1 MPYVVNGPACCRWGR
16 AERVLRESVEDTV
29 AIRILV
35 DSTADIPRDRAQRL
49 GIAVVPLTVLF
60 GDTGFRDGVDLD
72 GPSFYQKLTTSP
84 IMPTTSTPSP
94 GLFEEAYRRLISEGA
109 TGIVSIHLASKL
121 SATFSVA
128 RAAAEQVTHDTNVPI
143 ELVDSGTVS
152 AGFGLP
158 AEIVAAEAREGK
170 SLAELRAHAESLCQ
184 RSHVLAVLDT
194 LEFLRRG
201 GRISGAQAML
211 GTLLNVKPMI
221 EVRDG
226 EVVALERV
234 RTRAK
239 AYDRIGQLVQALGA
253 FEAMAVVESDTT
265 AGDQLE
271 AVARRFWSGTIE
283 RFFLGP
289 VVGAHGGPGAAGIVA
304 ITAR

>member
-1 MPYVVNGPACCRWGR
+1 LEG
-16 AERVLRESVEDTV
+16 TV

-60 GDTGFRDGVDLD
+60 GDTGYRDGVDLD
-72 GPSFYQKLTTSP
+72 GPTFYQKLTSSSV
-84 IMPTTSTPSP
+84 MPTTSTPSP
-94 GLFEEAYRRLISEGA
+94 GLFEDGYRQLIREGA
-109 TGIVSIHLASKL
+109 TGIISIHLASKL

-128 RAAAEQVTHDTNVPI
+128 RGAAEQVSRETNVPI

-158 AEIVAAEAREGK
+158 AEMVAAEAREGK
-170 SLAELRAHAESLCQ
+170 SLAELRAHAESLCR

-211 GTLLNVKPMI
+211 GTLLNVKPLI

-226 EVVALERV
+226 EVVGLERV

-239 AYDRIGQLVQALGA
+239 AYERIGELVQAFGQL
-253 FEAMAVVESDTT
+253 EAVAVVESDTT
-265 AGDQLE
+265 AGDQLI
-271 AVARRFWSGTIE
+271 AVAQRFWSGPIE
-283 RFFLGP
+283 RSFLGP
-289 VVGAHGGPGAAGIVA
+289 VVGAHGGPGAAGIIA
-304 ITAR
+304 ITADQAGTSSSPH

>member
-1 MPYVVNGPACCRWGR
+1 LEG
-16 AERVLRESVEDTV
+16 TV

-49 GIAVVPLTVLF
+49 GIVVVPLTVLF
-60 GDTGFRDGVDLD
+60 GDTGYRDGVDLD
-72 GPSFYQKLTTSP
+72 GPTFYQKLTSSSV
-84 IMPTTSTPSP
+84 MPTTSTPSP
-94 GLFEEAYRRLISEGA
+94 GLFEDGYRQLIREGA

-128 RAAAEQVTHDTNVPI
+128 RGAAEQVSRETNIPI

-170 SLAELRAHAESLCQ
+170 SLAEVRAHAESLCR

-211 GTLLNVKPMI
+211 GTLLNVKPLI

-226 EVVALERV
+226 EVVGLERV

-239 AYDRIGQLVQALGA
+239 AYERIGELVQALGQL
-253 FEAMAVVESDTT
+253 EAVAVVESDIT
-265 AGDQLE
+265 AGDQLV
-271 AVARRFWSGTIE
+271 AVAQRFWSGPIE
-283 RFFLGP
+283 RSFLGP
-289 VVGAHGGPGAAGIVA
+289 VVGAHGGPGAAGIIA
-304 ITAR
+304 ITAE

>member
-1 MPYVVNGPACCRWGR
+1 M
-16 AERVLRESVEDTV
+16 

-49 GIAVVPLTVLF
+49 GISVVPLSVLF
-60 GDTGFRDGVDLD
+60 GDTAYRDGVDLD
-72 GPSFYQKLTTSP
+72 GPAFYQKLTSSS

-94 GLFEEAYRRLISEGA
+94 GIFDTGYRQLVAEGA
-109 TGIVSIHLASKL
+109 TGILSIHLASKL

-128 RAAAEQVTHDTNVPI
+128 RAAAEQVSHETNVPI

-170 SLAELRAHAESLCQ
+170 SLEELRAHAESLCR

-211 GTLLNVKPMI
+211 GTLLNVKPMV

-239 AYDRIGQLVQALGA
+239 AYDRIGQLVQALGPL
-253 FEAMAVVESDTT
+253 EALAIVESDAT

-271 AVARRFWSGTIE
+271 AVARRFWSGAIE
-283 RFFLGP
+283 RSFLGP

-304 ITAR
+304 ITAQANG